1 MCPRGESTWA
11 IWIACIG
18 IGLLYLVRSFQNYMT
33 PMFGQLSH
41 GTFSFAQVTW
51 LATAFL
57 FPQTICAPFVGWYA
71 DRTSIRFS
79 ILTSIV
85 LGICAF
91 LLMSTSPGY
100 ALCFAAVFLAG
111 LAFILGKISLNTILV
126 LHSSHES
133 LRRSVAKRATLLNLG
148 SFLGNTLAQTPA
160 MGYSIYAILLSLFYL
175 PLGLALAVRPAPGTV
190 RKKTQFKWD
199 HVHLLL
205 KNKVFL
211 ADALRRFA
219 LTLPYGCWGFVIS
232 TYVIGIY
239 GGDKLPVWR
248 NSITNLLTT
257 LVGAHFLAVYLSK
270 KLYARGFKW
279 EWWSMTSVVLYCT
292 GMLLLVFARH
302 PIMLAVAVVIFT
314 SGEVLMTPCFDETAK
329 KHSGEETMSTC
340 MGLLHFV
347 DGAGRWL
354 GQVFAAAV
362 YGALLGGAYFGWFW
376 PIVVACFFIVSGVLH
391 MGCHYLGQ
399 LGNTHAKT
407 TPEPAADDSALV
419 HALTENETEP

>member
-1 MCPRGESTWA
+1 MRQSTESTWA
-11 IWIACIG
+11 IWIACVG
-18 IGLLYLVRSFQNYMT
+18 IGLLYLVRSFQNYIS

-41 GTFSFAQVTW
+41 GTFSFAQITW

-57 FPQTICAPFVGWYA
+57 FPQSICAPLVGWYA

-85 LGICAF
+85 LGVSAF
-91 LLMSTSPGY
+91 LLMSTGSGY
-100 ALCFAAVFLAG
+100 ALSFTAVFFAG

-133 LRRSVAKRATLLNLG
+133 LRSSVAKRATLLNLG
-148 SFLGNTLAQTPA
+148 SFCGNTLAQAPA
-160 MGYSIYAILLSLFYL
+160 MGYSLYAILLSLFYL
-175 PLGLALAVRPAPGTV
+175 PLTLALAVRPSPGAV
-190 RKKTQFKWD
+190 RKRSLFKWE
-199 HVHLLL
+199 HVMVLL
-205 KNKVFL
+205 KNRVFL

-232 TYVIGIY
+232 TYVINLY
-239 GGDKLPVWR
+239 GGSKLPVWR
-248 NSITNLLTT
+248 NSVTNLITT

-279 EWWSMTSVVLYCT
+279 EWWSMTSVLLYCC
-292 GMLLLVFARH
+292 GMLLLVFAQN
-302 PIMLAVAVVIFT
+302 PVMLVVAIVIFT
-314 SGEVLMTPCFDETAK
+314 CGEVLMTPCFDETAK
-329 KHSGEETMSTC
+329 KHSGEQTMSTC

-362 YGALLGGAYFGWFW
+362 YGAMLGSRYFGWYW
-376 PIVVACFFIVSGVLH
+376 PIVVACFFIVSGALH
-391 MGCHYLGQ
+391 IGCHYLGRGGFDAPSEKMSMPDGSAE
-399 LGNTHAKT
+399 LISKLS
-407 TPEPAADDSALV
+407 ESEAA
-419 HALTENETEP
+419 T